1 MTEIGK
7 PEREIEITPD
17 EEPLTVP
24 KPVEQPEPE
33 KVPA

>member
-7 PEREIEITPD
+7 PEREIEITP